1 MVDGLY
7 SLNDIHKASGNNRR
21 HQATNFMRLKNTKDL
36 IDEIERS
43 SYVRNGIN
51 SIAYKIIQGGE
62 SQYQGTF
69 ICYALVYSY
78 AMWIS
83 SSFQLLVINS
93 FHSSVIQ
100 QQQLSQKLNELC
112 QNLNT
117 INEELSNAGRLL
129 SIGGKQIKPQIKLN
143 IDNTLKQIQP
153 SFELIGGACNG
164 K

>member
-7 SLNDIHKASGNNRR
+7 SLNDIHKISGNSGK
-21 HQATNFMRLKNTKDL
+21 HQANNFMRLKSTKNL

-51 SIAYKIIQGGE
+51 SIAYKIIKGGY

-83 SSFQLLVINS
+83 PSFQLLVINS

-112 QNLNT
+112 QDLNT
-117 INEELSNAGRLL
+117 IDAELSNAGRLL
-129 SIGGKQIKPQIKLN
+129 SIGGKQIKPRIKRN
-143 IDNTLKQIQP
+143 IDSTFKQIQP
-153 SFELIGGACNG
+153 SFELIGGADNG
-164 K
+164 Q